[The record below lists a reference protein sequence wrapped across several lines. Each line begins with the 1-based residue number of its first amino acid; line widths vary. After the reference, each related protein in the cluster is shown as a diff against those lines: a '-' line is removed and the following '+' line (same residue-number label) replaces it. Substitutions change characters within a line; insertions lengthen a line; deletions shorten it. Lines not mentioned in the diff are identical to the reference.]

1 MDGGE
6 DIRRDVEA
14 AGEPFLPHVKKLVE
28 SGSPISVYEYWQLNK
43 RKKATQAAYNKMWNA
58 TRSASGRPVDVLLV
72 PTMPHTAIP
81 HRTLRYPGYTKLFNF
96 LDYTALSFPA
106 GRVSKALDPSS
117 PVEYE
122 PRNAADA
129 WNWSLYDR
137 ERMDGYSVGLQIVGQ
152 RMEEE
157 KVLGV
162 AQQFQRLLQIEERQT
177 MD

>member
-1 MDGGE
+1 ME
-6 DIRRDVEA
+6 R
-14 AGEPFLPHVKKLVE
+14 
-28 SGSPISVYEYWQLNK
+28 GSAISVYEYWQLNK
-43 RKKATQAAYNKMWNA
+43 RKKATQAAYNTMWNA
-58 TRSASGRPVDVLLV
+58 MKGSSGRPVDVLLV

-96 LDYTALSFPA
+96 LDYPALSFPA
-106 GRVSKALDPSS
+106 GNVSKALDPPS

-129 WNWSLYDR
+129 WNWSLYNI
-137 ERMDGYSVGLQIVGQ
+137 EKMDGYSVGLQIVGR

-162 AQQFQRLLQIEERQT
+162 AHQIQKLLRTEA
-177 MD
+177 